1 MRSMWP
7 ARRDYPRNCPNGHL
21 SRFPIYWSSAQCA
34 EEISFACRKSP
45 TTPWRQSRRPISP
58 RYDVSAIDALEVRL
72 ARLLEDRQ
80 PRPLA
85 RAALPDLCRQID
97 RGGRHAN
104 AFDNRNITGP
114 DRTGGGTNGRSPLRN
129 GLRPQLSKRPVAL
142 VPRESTSA
150 GDYIAS
156 TGIKGTDGKLH
167 AIEVRIFPESL
178 RGVGEGQYPWDLKPD
193 SVMTNATVGT
203 ITQAPQGNVVKVS
216 YKGTESEY
224 TVDPTTPIF
233 ANATGDRSLLA
244 PGAAVFVIASKQ
256 DDGKL
261 TSTRLYVE
269 KDGIKPPM

>member
-1 MRSMWP
+1 MTTKLLLAGALIALLILP
-7 ARRDYPRNCPNGHL
+7 AGAQQAPQGTPTRIRGTVEKLDGQAL
-21 SRFPIYWSSAQCA
+21 AVKSREGQTVTI
-34 EEISFACRKSP
+34 
-45 TTPWRQSRRPISP
+45 
-58 RYDVSAIDALEVRL
+58 AL
-72 ARLLEDRQ
+72 A
-80 PRPLA
+80 
-85 RAALPDLCRQID
+85 
-97 RGGRHAN
+97 
-104 AFDNRNITGP
+104 DN
-114 DRTGGGTNGRSPLRN
+114 
-129 GLRPQLSKRPVAL
+129 VAVAYL
-142 VPRESTSA
+142 VKKNVGDIKT

-178 RGVGEGQYPWDLKPD
+178 RGAGEGQYPWDLKPD

-203 ITQAPQGNVVKVS
+203 ITQATQAPQGNVIKVS

-233 ANATGDRSLLA
+233 ANATGDRSLLV
-244 PGAAVFVIASKQ
+244 PGAAVFVIASTH

>member
-1 MRSMWP
+1 MTTKLLLAGALIALLILP
-7 ARRDYPRNCPNGHL
+7 AGAQQAPQGTPTRIRGTVEKLDGQAL
-21 SRFPIYWSSAQCA
+21 TVKSREGETVTI
-34 EEISFACRKSP
+34 
-45 TTPWRQSRRPISP
+45 
-58 RYDVSAIDALEVRL
+58 AL
-72 ARLLEDRQ
+72 A
-80 PRPLA
+80 
-85 RAALPDLCRQID
+85 
-97 RGGRHAN
+97 
-104 AFDNRNITGP
+104 DN
-114 DRTGGGTNGRSPLRN
+114 
-129 GLRPQLSKRPVAL
+129 VAVAYL
-142 VPRESTSA
+142 VKKNVGDIKP

-178 RGVGEGQYPWDLKPD
+178 RGAGEGQYPWDLKPD

-203 ITQAPQGNVVKVS
+203 ITQAPQGNVIKVS

-233 ANATGDRSLLA
+233 ANATGDRGLLA

>member
-1 MRSMWP
+1 MTTKLLLAGALIALLILP
-7 ARRDYPRNCPNGHL
+7 AGAQQAPQGTPTRIRGTVEKLDGQAL
-21 SRFPIYWSSAQCA
+21 TVKSREGQ
-34 EEISFACRKSP
+34 
-45 TTPWRQSRRPISP
+45 T
-58 RYDVSAIDALEVRL
+58 
-72 ARLLEDRQ
+72 
-80 PRPLA
+80 
-85 RAALPDLCRQID
+85 
-97 RGGRHAN
+97 
-104 AFDNRNITGP
+104 DN
-114 DRTGGGTNGRSPLRN
+114 
-129 GLRPQLSKRPVAL
+129 VAVAYL
-142 VPRESTSA
+142 VKKNVGDIKP

-203 ITQAPQGNVVKVS
+203 ITQAPQGNVIKVS

-233 ANATGDRSLLA
+233 ANAAGDRSLLV
-244 PGAAVFVIASKQ
+244 PGAAVFVIALKH

-261 TSTRLYVE
+261 TSARLYVE

>member
-1 MRSMWP
+1 MLPSP
-7 ARRDYPRNCPNGHL
+7 ISSRRT
-21 SRFPIYWSSAQCA
+21 S
-34 EEISFACRKSP
+34 EIS
-45 TTPWRQSRRPISP
+45 T
-58 RYDVSAIDALEVRL
+58 
-72 ARLLEDRQ
+72 
-80 PRPLA
+80 
-85 RAALPDLCRQID
+85 
-97 RGGRHAN
+97 
-104 AFDNRNITGP
+104 
-114 DRTGGGTNGRSPLRN
+114 
-129 GLRPQLSKRPVAL
+129 
-142 VPRESTSA
+142 

-203 ITQAPQGNVVKVS
+203 ITQAPQGNVIKVS

-233 ANATGDRSLLA
+233 ANAAGDGSLLVA
-244 PGAAVFVIASKQ
+244 GAAVFVIASKH

-261 TSTRLYVE
+261 ASTRLYVE